1 MSIVAL
7 LRGSPK
13 TGVLVKFE
21 FFLFN
26 IEASMLFD
34 FVEKGVS
41 FSVKLEAVK
50 KKTSSCFYTRFFL

>member
-1 MSIVAL
+1 
-7 LRGSPK
+7 
-13 TGVLVKFE
+13 
-21 FFLFN
+21 
-26 IEASMLFD
+26 MLFD